1 MTRIKMND
9 LLLMDITE
17 SKQSKSFLMLNFH
30 LKDYLN
36 LTGNIT
42 EKCSAG

>member
-1 MTRIKMND
+1 MKD

-17 SKQSKSFLMLNFH
+17 SKQSKSFLMMNFH
-30 LKDYLN
+30 LKVYLN

-42 EKCSAG
+42 EKSLAG